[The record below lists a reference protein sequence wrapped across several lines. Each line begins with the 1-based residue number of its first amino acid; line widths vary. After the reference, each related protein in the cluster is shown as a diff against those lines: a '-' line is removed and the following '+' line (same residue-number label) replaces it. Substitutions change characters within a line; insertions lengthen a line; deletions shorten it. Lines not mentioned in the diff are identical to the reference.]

1 MLNKEIKEKLEKEL
15 EFQGNMYFP
24 EIERF
29 FENNNFNYKGDKTLR
44 LSDNSSII
52 VWNGWNQEAV
62 DLICGMISNKNNH
75 VALRCFNNMIEVMLS
90 GGGLN
95 LPIAKKD
102 NYKYKKPHW
111 LPGQLIWIK
120 NKKGALN
127 DNS

>member
-1 MLNKEIKEKLEKEL
+1 MLYKDIKEKLEKEL
-15 EFQGNMYFP
+15 EFQGDMYFP

-29 FENNNFNYKGDKTLR
+29 FEDNNFDYKGDKTLR

-52 VWNGWNQEAV
+52 VWNGWNQEAI
-62 DLICGMISNKNNH
+62 DLICKNNH